1 MVPASSLASLG
12 FAPVA
17 RRAGPVARRARP
29 MILAART
36 GEDRAQGPE
45 KWSAEPQNPLVS
57 ARGRGLAAG
66 ATGAARLL
74 GVLSLWAFGLLGF
87 GGLGGCCLVRPPDA
101 ETLVGAGMA
110 GWRTPE
116 AAFETFRVAFGAD
129 LPELEYR
136 SFSRDFRRREGV
148 SYQSYR
154 VAREKLLAENPFLPL
169 LSRAEVVESRVVVEN
184 RRHRLL
190 VQAAGRRFAVELVRE
205 DRFQI
210 YAGTEFLADGPVDFD
225 RAMAFRA
232 APGGSRAVLDLLV
245 PEDDLAGVDLG
256 RATSFVI
263 EETWKID
270 RFGEAGAP

>member
-1 MVPASSLASLG
+1 MVPSSRPASLG
-12 FAPVA
+12 SAPTEL
-17 RRAGPVARRARP
+17 PVRN
-29 MILAART
+29 
-36 GEDRAQGPE
+36 GQDRAPAPG
-45 KWSAEPQNPLVS
+45 KWSAARQNPI
-57 ARGRGLAAG
+57 AAPEGRGQAPG
-66 ATGAARLL
+66 ARGAARLL
-74 GVLSLWAFGLLGF
+74 AVLGLGAIGLLS
-87 GGLGGCCLVRPPDA
+87 LGGCCLVRPPDA
-101 ETLVGAGMA
+101 QTLVGAGMA

-154 VAREKLLAENPFLPL
+154 VAREKLLDENPFLPL
-169 LSRAEVVESRVVVEN
+169 LSRAEVIESRVVVED

-210 YAGTEFLADGPVDFD
+210 YAGTEFLADGPVEFD
-225 RAMAFRA
+225 RALAFRA
-232 APGGSRAVLDLLV
+232 APGGMRAVLDLLV
-245 PEDDLAGVDLG
+245 AEDDLAGVDLA

-270 RFGEAGAP
+270 RFGEAAAP